1 MQLHFDS
8 LLFSVLLP
16 IYGKREAGYIQ
27 SLILP
32 ELNDFTDKKLN
43 KVIERLRNS
52 EPWQYVLEKEW
63 FYDLEF
69 KVTKDTL
76 IPRPETE
83 ELVFNILKN
92 HSENSLQLLDIGTG
106 TGCIPIA
113 IQSERPNWEVSAC
126 DISEEALKIAQEN
139 NETHE
144 TNVQFFQEDI
154 LNPTATSKKWDIIV
168 SNPPYI
174 PMQEMELM
182 QKNVLDFEPH
192 QALFVSNED
201 PLVFYRKIGEFALTH
216 LKSSGQLYFELNEFY
231 ADATKELIENLGFK
245 NVEIIQDLSEKNR
258 MLKSSI

>member
-1 MQLHFDS
+1 
-8 LLFSVLLP
+8 
-16 IYGKREAGYIQ
+16 
-27 SLILP
+27 
-32 ELNDFTDKKLN
+32 
-43 KVIERLRNS
+43 
-52 EPWQYVLEKEW
+52 
-63 FYDLEF
+63 
-69 KVTKDTL
+69 
-76 IPRPETE
+76 
-83 ELVFNILKN
+83 
-92 HSENSLQLLDIGTG
+92 LQLLDIGTG

-231 ADATKELIENLGFK
+231 ADATKELIESLGFK